1 MKRSV
6 SIILALALVLVGCT
20 AKTTDKVAVEESI
33 ISTEVL
39 TEGQIASDDNSK
51 IVNSFSGLDDEAL
64 LRYVEDD
71 IYDKLVNELDSE
83 DYFVENVSAVYLSKE
98 YLEELEYN
106 SQSNIYFGYTVDELD
121 QAFEGKKYV
130 FTLGE
135 DNTTVVKEQ
144 QVIDEASYYEM
155 LKNVAVGTGVILIC
169 VTVSVATAGSAPA
182 ISMIFAASA
191 KNATVFALSGA
202 VFSGVSTSIITGY
215 QTSDFDIAIEAG
227 LMEASENYKW
237 GAITGVLSGGASE
250 AIALKGATLNG
261 LTMNEAA
268 MIQKESGYPLDVIK
282 EFKNM
287 EQYNICKEAGLTPEM
302 VNGKMSLVREI
313 DINYIDELTGKTN
326 LQLMKEGKAPFD
338 PTGERYQL
346 HHIGQKND
354 STLAILT
361 KEEHMRGGNNTIWH
375 EIGGKSQIDRPE
387 FDKIRSE
394 YWKYIF
400 TFY

>member
-1 MKRSV
+1 MP
-6 SIILALALVLVGCT
+6 
-20 AKTTDKVAVEESI
+20 
-33 ISTEVL
+33 
-39 TEGQIASDDNSK
+39 
-51 IVNSFSGLDDEAL
+51 
-64 LRYVEDD
+64 
-71 IYDKLVNELDSE
+71 
-83 DYFVENVSAVYLSKE
+83 
-98 YLEELEYN
+98 
-106 SQSNIYFGYTVDELD
+106 
-121 QAFEGKKYV
+121 
-130 FTLGE
+130 
-135 DNTTVVKEQ
+135 
-144 QVIDEASYYEM
+144 
-155 LKNVAVGTGVILIC
+155 
-169 VTVSVATAGSAPA
+169 VATAGSAPA

-202 VFSGVSTSIITGY
+202 VISGVSTSIITGY

>member
-135 DNTTVVKEQ
+135 DNTTVVRDNK
-144 QVIDEASYYEM
+144 
-155 LKNVAVGTGVILIC
+155 
-169 VTVSVATAGSAPA
+169 
-182 ISMIFAASA
+182 
-191 KNATVFALSGA
+191 
-202 VFSGVSTSIITGY
+202 
-215 QTSDFDIAIEAG
+215 
-227 LMEASENYKW
+227 
-237 GAITGVLSGGASE
+237 
-250 AIALKGATLNG
+250 
-261 LTMNEAA
+261 
-268 MIQKESGYPLDVIK
+268 
-282 EFKNM
+282 
-287 EQYNICKEAGLTPEM
+287 
-302 VNGKMSLVREI
+302 
-313 DINYIDELTGKTN
+313 
-326 LQLMKEGKAPFD
+326 
-338 PTGERYQL
+338 
-346 HHIGQKND
+346 
-354 STLAILT
+354 
-361 KEEHMRGGNNTIWH
+361 
-375 EIGGKSQIDRPE
+375 
-387 FDKIRSE
+387 
-394 YWKYIF
+394 
-400 TFY
+400 

>member
-202 VFSGVSTSIITGY
+202 VISGVSTSIITGY